1 MNATT
6 ATDDHSLSSSP
17 VSRPQG
23 GGTDAALHLLCAY
36 LSIALLLGLGAN
48 ALARWWWADPL
59 TALVIATV
67 AAGNLCQ
74 PSSARRAGPR
84 RCFVFSRPA

>member
-48 ALARWWWADPL
+48 ARPL
-59 TALVIATV
+59 VV
-67 AAGNLCQ
+67 G
-74 PSSARRAGPR
+74 
-84 RCFVFSRPA
+84 RPADGARHRHRRGRQSVSALKRP